1 MAVSAASNATLVSVT
16 APTIAGYT
24 GVVRT
29 PGCPRLVRASTLR
42 GTPWVL
48 YGVPPRVPY
57 GVLLRGTRYPW
68 GDVPV
73 RDSTAYSDHSG
84 ARRSRGEGGLS
95 FPADKQT
102 SKPQGQARASL
113 QTNKQTNKQKSAI
126 PLNQTNK
133 PRPGQARGSPQ
144 TLKQTNRGR
153 AKRLAFPPTS
163 AQSTGRAEVLA
174 RRGRV
179 VRAAR
184 PDADVLRKADDPC
197 DLADGGVRRP
207 AVRRHGAHAQ

>member
-1 MAVSAASNATLVSVT
+1 VAVSAASNATLVSVT

-42 GTPWVL
+42 GTPTGTL
-48 YGVPPRVPY
+48 RGT
-57 GVLLRGTRYPW
+57 LRGTRYPW

-113 QTNKQTNKQKSAI
+113 QTNKQTNKYQ
-126 PLNQTNK
+126 PFL
-133 PRPGQARGSPQ
+133 
-144 TLKQTNRGR
+144 
-153 AKRLAFPPTS
+153 
-163 AQSTGRAEVLA
+163 
-174 RRGRV
+174 
-179 VRAAR
+179 
-184 PDADVLRKADDPC
+184 
-197 DLADGGVRRP
+197 
-207 AVRRHGAHAQ
+207 